1 MSAVEVPPASAVLS
15 LPFAT
20 LLRIALRTLFIQA
33 GFSPE
38 AMQTL
43 GLLYALEPA
52 WPHLYPQE
60 EQRNAAMR
68 RHLTPFNTH
77 PYAAAAI
84 VGGILFHEV
93 RLARGEGSPEDVLG
107 FKRALM
113 GPLAALGDGFF
124 WLSLR
129 PATGAIGVALVP
141 LLGVWAPLVFLVAYN
156 LVHLGTRGWL
166 FVIGYRH
173 GSAVVTKLSEL
184 QVPVWSNRL
193 RGLAAAAAGGMGVW
207 LSLRFGALGGT
218 TPWLGAACLALGI
231 GAVVLVERKVPPLL
245 LLYGAAGLAMVA
257 GALW

>member
-1 MSAVEVPPASAVLS
+1 MRALEVPPAGAVLG
-15 LPFAT
+15 LPLAT

-93 RLARGEGSPEDVLG
+93 RLARGEGSAEDVLH
-107 FKRALM
+107 FKRTLM

-141 LLGVWAPLVFLVAYN
+141 LIGVWAPLVFLLTYN
-156 LVHLGTRGWL
+156 LVHLGTRVWL

-173 GSAVVTKLSEL
+173 GSAVVTKLAEL
-184 QVPVWSNRL
+184 KVPVWSNRL

-218 TPWLGAACLALGI
+218 TPWLGAVCLALGV

-245 LLYGAAGLAMVA
+245 LLYGAAGLATVA